1 MDIKQVLIDQKKELE
16 EVVRKK
22 KIIKRE
28 ALDNFKDHANS
39 SLIKVITGI
48 RRCGKS
54 FLTYLLLE
62 NEKFAYANFDEKI
75 LLKLEPRELLS
86 LFHEIY
92 GDVRIVFL
100 DEIQNCENWE
110 LLANSFH
117 RAGYNLFITG
127 SNAKLLSKELA
138 THLTGRHIDLELFP
152 FSFREFLLAREVKL
166 EYPLSS
172 KEIGIVKN
180 ALKEYV
186 SKGGFPEVVVDNE
199 NPKIYLRNLFS
210 DILEKDIVVRY
221 RIRYVET
228 FREMAVSLLSN
239 FSNYISFNK
248 LKKVFKIRS
257 EHTVKNYLKYLEEAY
272 LFLFIKKFSFK
283 PKEVEIAER
292 KLYCIDTGIINNVGY
307 ISSPNMGRL
316 MENLVAIE
324 LLRRKSYYN
333 PNLEIFYF
341 KTYEGHEVDFL
352 IKEGLRIKQLI
363 QVTYANSFDEIEH
376 REIRALLH
384 ANELFKKHKPELICI
399 TWDYEDEKEIKWFG
413 KRERIK
419 FLPLWKW
426 LLG

>member
-22 KIIKRE
+22 KIVKRE
-28 ALDNFKDHANS
+28 ALDKFKDYANS

-86 LFHEIY
+86 LFHEIH
-92 GDVRIVFL
+92 GDVKTIFL
-100 DEIQNCENWE
+100 DEIQNYENWE
-110 LLANSFH
+110 LLANAFH

-138 THLTGRHIDLELFP
+138 TRLTGRHIDLELFP
-152 FSFREFLLAREVKL
+152 FSFREFLLAGKVKL
-166 EYPLSS
+166 EHPLSS

-186 SKGGFPEVVVDNE
+186 SKGGFPEVVVDDE
-199 NPKIYLRNLFS
+199 NPKIYLRKLFN

-239 FSNYISFNK
+239 FSNYVSFNK
-248 LKKVFKIRS
+248 LKRVFKIRS

-272 LFLFIKKFSFK
+272 LFLFMKKFSFK

-292 KLYCIDTGIINNVGY
+292 KLYCIDAGIISNVGY
-307 ISSPNMGRL
+307 ISSPNRGKL

-341 KTYEGHEVDFL
+341 KTHEGYEVDFL
-352 IKEGLRIKQLI
+352 IKEEVKNNKTDSG
-363 QVTYANSFDEIEH
+363 
-376 REIRALLH
+376 
-384 ANELFKKHKPELICI
+384 
-399 TWDYEDEKEIKWFG
+399 
-413 KRERIK
+413 
-419 FLPLWKW
+419 
-426 LLG
+426 